1 MNILVVNCGSSMV
14 KYELFEDAG
23 GRVESLGQGQAE
35 PSDGYDKAVGRIV
48 ASLARRP
55 DAVAHRVVHG
65 GTRFDRP
72 TRIDA
77 GVIEAIRALSPL
89 APLHNPPALA
99 GIEACTALGVPMVAC
114 FDTSFHRTIP
124 EVAWRY
130 AIPRRLADEEGIRR
144 YGFHGMSHQ
153 YVTEKYVELAGSP
166 RPTIVTLHLGGG
178 CSATAVKEGR
188 SIDTSMGFTPL
199 EGLVMG
205 TRSGDLDPAIVTRLA
220 ARGVDPQRVL
230 NHESGLEGLAGESGM
245 RELLARTDDEARLA
259 IDLFCYRVRKYVGA
273 YLAAL
278 QGAEAVVFTGGIGEN
293 SAEVRR
299 RVCEGLGWAG
309 LVLDPARNAAGPGR
323 VSTDASTLHAWVIP
337 TDEEKLMARETLRLL
352 GGGRR

>member
-1 MNILVVNCGSSMV
+1 MIILVINCGSSMV
-14 KYELFEDAG
+14 KYELFEAAD
-23 GRVESLGQGQAE
+23 GRVESLGQGQEA

-48 ASLARRP
+48 ASLGRRP
-55 DAVAHRVVHG
+55 DAVVHRVVHG
-65 GTRFDRP
+65 GVLFVRP
-72 TRIDA
+72 TLIDA

-99 GIEACTALGVPMVAC
+99 GIEACAGLGVPMVAC
-114 FDTSFHRTIP
+114 FDTSFHRTLP

-130 AIPRRLADEEGIRR
+130 AIPKLLTATGLIR
-144 YGFHGMSHQ
+144 YGFHGLSHQ
-153 YVTEKYVELAGSP
+153 YVNERYAELTGNP

-178 CSATAVKEGR
+178 CSATAVREGR
-188 SIDTSMGFTPL
+188 SVDTSMGLTPL

-205 TRSGDLDPAIVTRLA
+205 TRSGDVDPAITSRLA
-220 ARGVDPQRVL
+220 AMGLDADRVL
-230 NHESGLEGLAGESGM
+230 NQQSGLLGLAGESGM
-245 RELLARTDDEARLA
+245 RELLARTDDDATLA

-278 QGAEAVVFTGGIGEN
+278 GGAEAIVFTGGIGEN

-309 LVLDPARNAAGPGR
+309 LVLDPTRNAAGPGR
-323 VSTDASTLHAWVIP
+323 ISTDASTLHAWVIP
-337 TDEEKLMARETLRLL
+337 TDEEKLMAREAARLL